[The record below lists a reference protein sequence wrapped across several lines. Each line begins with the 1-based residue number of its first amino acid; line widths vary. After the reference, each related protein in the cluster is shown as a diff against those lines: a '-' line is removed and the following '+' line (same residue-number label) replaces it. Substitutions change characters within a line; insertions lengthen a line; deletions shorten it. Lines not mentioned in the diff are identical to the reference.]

1 MRRDRRSAHGAMLIA
16 GRRAVMTL
24 ALLTYASLPAS
35 AWAAGPQEAIQQ
47 LVVAVTAVVGDP
59 ALQAAAKKN
68 ERRDR
73 IGAIIH
79 DAFDFEQMAR
89 ESLGAPWAGLTAAQR
104 SEFTRLFEDRFERS
118 YSLLVVRFLG
128 ERTTTYAGE
137 TIQGEEARVRTALV
151 SQKDGTLPVDYRLTA
166 AGGRWAVAD
175 VVVDGVSLTGNYRA
189 QFSKILRTSSYESLL
204 RRMRTPA
211 E

>member
-1 MRRDRRSAHGAMLIA
+1 MRRDRRSAGGAMLIA

-24 ALLTYASLPAS
+24 ALLTHASLPAS

-47 LVVAVTAVVGDP
+47 LVAAVAAVVEDP
-59 ALQAAAKKN
+59 VLQAAAKKN

-73 IGAIIH
+73 IGAIMH

-89 ESLGAPWAGLTAAQR
+89 ESLGAPWTSLTAAQR

-128 ERTTTYAGE
+128 ERTTTCP
-137 TIQGEEARVRTALV
+137 ARRSRAARPGSERPSSARRTAPCP
-151 SQKDGTLPVDYRLTA
+151 STIGSRRP
-166 AGGRWAVAD
+166 AVA
-175 VVVDGVSLTGNYRA
+175 GPWP
-189 QFSKILRTSSYESLL
+189 TSSWTAS
-204 RRMRTPA
+204 A
-211 E
+211 

>member
-16 GRRAVMTL
+16 GRIAVMTL
-24 ALLTYASLPAS
+24 ALLICASLPAPV
-35 AWAAGPQEAIQQ
+35 WAAGPQEAIRQ
-47 LVVAVTAVVGDP
+47 LVAAVSAVVEDP
-59 ALQAAAKKN
+59 VLQAAAKKD

-73 IGAIIH
+73 VGAIIH

-89 ESLGAPWAGLTAAQR
+89 DSLGAPWTSLTAAQR
-104 SEFTRLFEDRFERS
+104 AEFTRLFGDRFERS
-118 YSLLVVRFLG
+118 YSLLVLRFLG

-137 TIQGEEARVRTALV
+137 SIQGPEAMVRTALV
-151 SQKDGTLPVDYRLTA
+151 SEKDGTLPVDYRLTA
-166 AGGRWAVAD
+166 VGGRWAVAD

-189 QFSKILRTSSYESLL
+189 QFSKILRTSSYETLL
-204 RRMRTPA
+204 RRMRTPV